1 MGPVTAPPTL
11 EERYGSPS
19 RGSRV
24 AVIAGSV
31 VVAVVFLTWLGWTVI
46 AQGDPDVSSDLVS
59 FDVVDDHHTTA
70 RIAVRLGDDDVVATC
85 VLRAT
90 AEDHTTVGELSF
102 EVTAD
107 DLANGDELEREIRTE
122 RRATTVEAIG
132 CTTPDQP
139 RPR

>member
-31 VVAVVFLTWLGWTVI
+31 VVAVVFLAWLGWTALV
-46 AQGDPDVSSDLVS
+46 QGDPDVSSDLVS
-59 FDVVDDHHTTA
+59 FDVVDDHHATA
-70 RIAVRLGDDDVVATC
+70 RMAVRLGDDDVVATC

-107 DLANGDELEREIRTE
+107 DLAGGEVLEREIRTE
-122 RRATTVEAIG
+122 RLATTVEAIG
-132 CTTPDQP
+132 CTTADQP
-139 RPR
+139 RPS